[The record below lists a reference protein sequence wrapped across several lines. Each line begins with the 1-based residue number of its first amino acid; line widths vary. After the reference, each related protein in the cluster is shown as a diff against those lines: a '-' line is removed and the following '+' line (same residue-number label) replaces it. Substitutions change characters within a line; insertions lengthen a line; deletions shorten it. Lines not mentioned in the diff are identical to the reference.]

1 MYEFYL
7 NGILLPVAPSKMDMK
22 SKGQNKTINLIN
34 DGEINLIKTTGLC
47 EASFDALLPNQ
58 KYPFACYPDG
68 FRRSG
73 YYIDAFRELMD
84 SGRPFQFI
92 VVREMPSGAKLSG
105 TNLRMTLEDLTV
117 KEDAKEGLD
126 QIVNL
131 KLKQYREYGTKTV
144 ELFIDQ
150 RTTAAEV
157 VENRQT
163 DNAPQAGGTY
173 TVQKGDSLWK
183 IAKHFYGNGADYRKI
198 YEANSGSIN
207 NPNLIYPGQV
217 LTIP

>member
-7 NGILLPVAPSKMDMK
+7 NGILLPVAPSKMDLK
-22 SKGQNKTINLIN
+22 SKGQNKTVNLIN

-47 EASFDALLPNQ
+47 EVSFEALLPNQ

-68 FRRSG
+68 FRPAG

>member
-47 EASFDALLPNQ
+47 EVSFEALLPNQ

-68 FRRSG
+68 FRRAG

-92 VVREMPSGAKLSG
+92 VVRKMPSGTGLSG

-150 RTTAAEV
+150 RTTAAEAV
-157 VENRQT
+157 QNRQT
-163 DNAPQAGGTY
+163 DHAPQAGGSY